1 MIDFLLIA
9 IILTVLILIAL
20 IRIILGPTLP
30 DRIVGMDTANTLMVS
45 ALIVLS
51 VVFNQVIFI
60 DIAIVYAALSFVG
73 TIYFAKC
80 LEAGK

>member
-1 MIDFLLIA
+1 MINFMLIA
-9 IILTVLILIAL
+9 IILAFLILIAL
-20 IRIILGPTLP
+20 LRIVLGPTLP
-30 DRIVGMDTANTLMVS
+30 DRVVGMDTVNTLAVS
-45 ALIVLS
+45 LLIVLS

-73 TIYFAKC
+73 TIYFSKC